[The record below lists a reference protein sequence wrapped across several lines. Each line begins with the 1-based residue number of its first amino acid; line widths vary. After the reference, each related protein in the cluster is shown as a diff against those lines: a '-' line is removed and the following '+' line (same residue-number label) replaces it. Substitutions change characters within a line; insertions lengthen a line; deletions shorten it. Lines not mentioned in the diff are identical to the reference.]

1 MHAEQRELNR
11 NKAESMK
18 IKRGMCKS
26 SRRLSEAR
34 LIKGFDP

>member
-1 MHAEQRELNR
+1 
-11 NKAESMK
+11 MK

-34 LIKGFDP
+34 LIKGFDPWTTQPM